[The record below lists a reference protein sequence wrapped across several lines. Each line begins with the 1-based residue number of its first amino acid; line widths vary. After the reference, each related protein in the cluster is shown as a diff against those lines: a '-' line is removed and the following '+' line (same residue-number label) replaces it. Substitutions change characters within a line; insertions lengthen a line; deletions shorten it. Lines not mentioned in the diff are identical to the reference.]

1 LVDLRSQIYIPL
13 LAFNQQR
20 DGSAKRLS
28 KSDPDSKSV
37 RFSAIIDESIADD
50 DTDADSASTVAAA
63 AAAQQRP
70 SSASRMETESPAE
83 RHLRSLL
90 RDEFII
96 RFVYSKIAFQ
106 STD

>member
-1 LVDLRSQIYIPL
+1 MLS
-13 LAFNQQR
+13 FNQQR
-20 DGSAKRLS
+20 DGSAKRAS

-37 RFSAIIDESIADD
+37 RFSAIIDEAGVDED
-50 DTDADSASTVAAA
+50 ADADSASPA

-83 RHLRSLL
+83 RQLRSLL

-96 RFVYSKIAFQ
+96 RQVCSFLLPHKFATQ
-106 STD
+106 SQDKK

>member
-1 LVDLRSQIYIPL
+1 LVDLRTQIYIPL

-37 RFSAIIDESIADD
+37 RFSSIIDESIADD
-50 DTDADSASTVAAA
+50 DTDADSTATVAAA
-63 AAAQQRP
+63 AAQPRP

-90 RDEFII
+90 RDEFVI
-96 RFVYSKIAFQ
+96 R
-106 STD
+106 